1 MVRTIDNAGGFCMN
15 VPSKPAGRNTYI
27 HVIVPHSR
35 PHNHNLSHPKTHAT
49 PPVRHL
55 QLPVSAAGHYPAHLH
70 LHLRAR
76 TGAFSDGQEQDGH
89 PRTIL
94 EGRADRRAPEPICVH
109 GVHCDGRQDHDLV
122 ILRYGAVRCWM

>member
-27 HVIVPHSR
+27 HVTPGRIITTSHTQKPTR
-35 PHNHNLSHPKTHAT
+35 P